1 MIFNH
6 QTRHRGHGGPMK
18 RACSLGLA
26 AACLLAGCAAT
37 TSLTLT
43 PSPQPALC
51 QRAPERINAVVLWT
65 TQWRADQKDVIDRE
79 TAAGIGIARFFGESG
94 CFAKVEIR
102 RLASP
107 AQAHEQA
114 AAAASAS
121 MTDVV
126 LVVVVRELGPILRLG
141 SSAAL
146 VEGGTEVIL
155 DFTAYADSVGYP
167 DAIVHGAL
175 AERRPRRRQGCSLTA
190 SGHRV
195 CSRSEPATGA
205 EVMSDP
211 TIERSAHVTGDLR

>member
-1 MIFNH
+1 M
-6 QTRHRGHGGPMK
+6 T
-18 RACSLGLA
+18 RACSLGLV

-107 AQAHEQA
+107 APAHEQA

-121 MTDVV
+121 KTDVV

-155 DFTAYADSVGYP
+155 DFTAYPLGGYP
-167 DAIVHGAL
+167 GAIVRGAL